1 MQYDNHISR
10 YHAYWLIMAA
20 CGKSSFDD
28 WSAA

>member
-1 MQYDNHISR
+1 MYDAHIIR

-20 CGKSSFDD
+20 CGKASFDD